1 MHIPPRWQ
9 PMLRVLLLLA
19 IFSMAGPETIP
30 AIEMATL
37 LELLGAMLFITAFGA
52 ALRMT
57 AIDAVLWIG
66 SVLAPAPIIAMY
78 RDTRRS
84 LQKVEIALWLSGRA
98 AYLLAMLAPPCLL
111 VKHLAGGHWL

>member
-19 IFSMAGPETIP
+19 IFSMAGPEIIP

-37 LELLGAMLFITAFGA
+37 LEVLGALMFVTAFSA

-57 AIDAVLWIG
+57 AIDLARWIG
-66 SVLAPAPIIAMY
+66 DVLAPAPIVAMF
-78 RDTRRS
+78 RDTRQS
-84 LQKVEIALWLSGRA
+84 LKKAEIGLWLFARGA
-98 AYLLAMLAPPCLL
+98 IIVAMVIPPCLF
-111 VKHLAGGHWL
+111 VKHLAG